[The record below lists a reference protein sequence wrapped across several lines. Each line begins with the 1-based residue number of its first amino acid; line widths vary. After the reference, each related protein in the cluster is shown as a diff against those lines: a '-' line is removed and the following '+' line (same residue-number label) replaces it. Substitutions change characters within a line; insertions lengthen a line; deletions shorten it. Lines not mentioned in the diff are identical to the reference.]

1 MSRRGL
7 GEAGRGDRSGGG
19 GVGEDLDLIWLDDG
33 AYHPREREQ
42 ERPAVPPARV
52 ARLQLVDV
60 RVAVASQVPSRDARA
75 RFVLRGPRQLR
86 GDSPPRSRVAG
97 VHRAVSRRELRFG
110 VLHRG
115 PRGCLAR
122 GRERAPRDVRVRE
135 PRASHER

>member
-1 MSRRGL
+1 M
-7 GEAGRGDRSGGG
+7 
-19 GVGEDLDLIWLDDG
+19 IWFGDG
-33 AYHPREREQ
+33 AYRPREREQ
-42 ERPAVPPARV
+42 ERPAVPPARL

-60 RVAVASQVPSRDARA
+60 RVALSSQVPSRDARA

-86 GDSPPRSRVAG
+86 GDGSPRSRVVAG
-97 VHRAVSRRELRFG
+97 VHRAISRRELRFG